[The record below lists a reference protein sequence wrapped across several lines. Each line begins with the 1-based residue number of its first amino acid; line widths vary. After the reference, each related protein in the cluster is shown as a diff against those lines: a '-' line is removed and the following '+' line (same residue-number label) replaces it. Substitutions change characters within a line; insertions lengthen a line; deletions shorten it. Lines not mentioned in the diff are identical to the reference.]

1 MSTCG
6 ASSASASEWTFG
18 FATKVPPA
26 APVFT
31 FGKRPTPKE
40 HAHGVAMWN
49 MLEFLVRQEEAF
61 NELVRQATKGRTPR
75 TPRAL
80 PKFRRELV
88 QGFRQLAGSTRT
100 LVARAYRDKYN
111 ELLARVDAL

>member
-1 MSTCG
+1 
-6 ASSASASEWTFG
+6 
-18 FATKVPPA
+18 
-26 APVFT
+26 VFT

-40 HAHGVAMWN
+40 HARGVAMWN
-49 MLEFLVRQEEAF
+49 MLQFLVLQENAF
-61 NELVRQATKGRTPR
+61 NALVRRATKGR

-100 LVARAYRDKYN
+100 LVARAYRDKYD